1 MTESYTNIY
10 QFSLT
15 LLMSMRYW
23 TYALMGILLGSGILA
38 TKAAYAQGE
47 WYPGDGAQEGL
58 LMKYRIAFFDYKKSQ
73 PIDVTILLESRDE
86 KDNWKAFTIVEDEG
100 KVVTEELLLASLT
113 LEPIGSISEEF
124 RPYAGVI
131 DQTLAWLSSYASKI
145 NPKALTGFENWGVIA
160 GLGGGGIIVHP
171 VGSETIDAAGKSW
184 DTSLVGFHYAV
195 DSTFW
200 ISDNFPFPVKAK
212 VFALVSQHPIPVL
225 FEYELLETRI
235 TDTPPEPPE
244 AKLVVP
250 KPPLSKHTNS
260 ATFVVDLSWNPET
273 MEPGQT
279 VQLEVTIT
287 DTRGKTLP
295 NPRYDLEITDAAG
308 KVVYKV
314 ENTGQRIHEVTFE
327 SAGRVHVEVTYLG
340 TFSLGGGISE
350 AIIEKAEFDLVV
362 VPEFPFGAAAIMVAV
377 VAAMIVVTRL
387 KKISLTK
394 L

>member
-1 MTESYTNIY
+1 
-10 QFSLT
+10 
-15 LLMSMRYW
+15 MRYCAYVLV
-23 TYALMGILLGSGILA
+23 TILLGSGIFA
-38 TKAAYAQGE
+38 TKAAYAQAE
-47 WYPGDGAQEGL
+47 WYPGDGAEEGL
-58 LMKYRIAFFDYKKSQ
+58 LMKYGISFFDYKKGQ
-73 PIDVTILLESRDE
+73 PIDITIWLESKDE
-86 KDNWKAFTIVEDEG
+86 KGNWKTFAIVEDEG
-100 KVVTEELLLASLT
+100 KVVTENLLLASLT

-171 VGSETIDAAGKSW
+171 VGSEKIDAAGKSW
-184 DTSLVGFHYAV
+184 DARLIGFHYAV
-195 DSTFW
+195 DNTFW

-244 AKLVVP
+244 EKLVPP
-250 KPPLSKHTNS
+250 KSPLSKHTTS
-260 ATFVVDLSWNPET
+260 GTFIVDLSWDPET
-273 MEPGQT
+273 IEPGQT
-279 VQLEVTIT
+279 VQLEVVIS
-287 DTRGKTLP
+287 DTRGKTIRD
-295 NPRYDLEITDAAG
+295 PRYDLEITDAAG
-308 KVVYKV
+308 VVYKV

-327 SAGRVHVEVTYLG
+327 SAGNVHVEVTYLG

-350 AIIEKAEFDLVV
+350 AIIEKTEFGLVV
-362 VPEFPFGAAAIMVAV
+362 VPEFPFGVATVMVAV
-377 VAAMIVVTRL
+377 LAAMIAVTRL
-387 KKISLTK
+387 KKISITK